1 MEDLTHEIQFGFF
14 WERGGLN
21 GHVRSVSCLMGDAA
35 YYGILVSSS
44 SLVFTYK
51 YLWEID
57 AKLESKRFVFSVSAI
72 ETQQE
77 AFFSDEGVDSITG
90 AKK

>member
-21 GHVRSVSCLMGDAA
+21 GHVRSVSCLMGDAT

-51 YLWEID
+51 YLWEIH
-57 AKLESKRFVFSVSAI
+57 AKLESKRFFSFAAK